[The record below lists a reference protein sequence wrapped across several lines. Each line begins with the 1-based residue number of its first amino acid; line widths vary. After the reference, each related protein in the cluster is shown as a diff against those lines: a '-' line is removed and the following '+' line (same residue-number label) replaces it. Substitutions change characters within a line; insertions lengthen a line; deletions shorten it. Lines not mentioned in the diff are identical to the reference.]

1 MGEGVPSIAGLGEL
15 REVGRGGFGVVYDGF
30 QFEFG
35 RRVAVKVL
43 NRRLVDDGSVAS
55 FELECRSMGVL
66 SKHPY
71 IVTVLASA
79 FTSDH
84 RPCIVMEL
92 FEHGNYLTKIARD
105 GPLSVQELL
114 SLGVCMAGAVETA
127 HRQGVVHGDVKP
139 QNIFLS
145 EFGYPAL
152 GDFGVAALQGL
163 WSGGGL
169 SLSVDYAAPELIGED
184 TTVLGPLSDQYSLG
198 ATLYTLAT
206 GRRPFETVSHE
217 SPHQTLM
224 RMRSEP
230 GPRLPDSFPEP
241 LVTAVGTAMAH
252 NPQHRYPDLATF
264 AASLSHIERQL
275 GYPPTKIPLPAT
287 SQNTPTGL
295 TTPTTPDPTTP
306 ESPTIIRP
314 TRSATPTGQTTP
326 ESPTIIRPTRSA
338 TPTGQTTPES
348 PTIIRPTRSA
358 TPTGQTTPESPTII
372 RPTTE
377 PTQQA
382 PDAQPKQHRRKRKTI
397 TTALTVA
404 LIITA
409 IVAIY
414 LLNQNNT
421 TTTTTT
427 SALAATVEPPD
438 TTSGTTIAA
447 PTTTPI
453 TTVPLNAVAA
463 GDVHSCGL
471 LSDSTITCW
480 GSNLYGQSDAPPG
493 EFTAIAAGYVH
504 SCGLLSDSTITCWGS
519 NLYGQSDAPPGEFTA
534 IAAGYVHSCG
544 LLSDSTI
551 TCWGSNLYGQSDAP
565 PGEFTAIAAGYKHS
579 CGLLSDSTITCWG
592 SNSDGQSD
600 APPGEFT
607 AIAAGLFHSCGLL
620 SDSTI
625 TCWGSNSDGQSDA
638 PPGEFT
644 AIAAGDVHSC
654 GLLSDSTIT
663 CWGSNLY
670 GQSDAPPGEF
680 TAVAAG
686 DVHSCGLRTGYTSSI
701 TCWGS
706 IATPT
711 PEDVVWLTYDRGGSQ
726 YASKTT
732 DGEMP
737 ASARRLV

>member
-55 FELECRSMGVL
+55 FELECRSMGAL

-224 RMRSEP
+224 RVRSEP

-314 TRSATPTGQTTP
+314 TRSANPHRSDHTRIPNHHPSHSKRNPHRSDHTRIPNHHPSHSKRNPHRSDHTRIPNHHPSHSKRNPHRSDHTRIPNHHPSDNRTHATSTRRPTKTTPT
-326 ESPTIIRPTRSA
+326 
-338 TPTGQTTPES
+338 
-348 PTIIRPTRSA
+348 
-358 TPTGQTTPESPTII
+358 
-372 RPTTE
+372 
-377 PTQQA
+377 
-382 PDAQPKQHRRKRKTI
+382 
-397 TTALTVA
+397 
-404 LIITA
+404 
-409 IVAIY
+409 
-414 LLNQNNT
+414 
-421 TTTTTT
+421 
-427 SALAATVEPPD
+427 
-438 TTSGTTIAA
+438 
-447 PTTTPI
+447 
-453 TTVPLNAVAA
+453 
-463 GDVHSCGL
+463 
-471 LSDSTITCW
+471 
-480 GSNLYGQSDAPPG
+480 
-493 EFTAIAAGYVH
+493 
-504 SCGLLSDSTITCWGS
+504 
-519 NLYGQSDAPPGEFTA
+519 
-534 IAAGYVHSCG
+534 
-544 LLSDSTI
+544 
-551 TCWGSNLYGQSDAP
+551 
-565 PGEFTAIAAGYKHS
+565 
-579 CGLLSDSTITCWG
+579 
-592 SNSDGQSD
+592 
-600 APPGEFT
+600 
-607 AIAAGLFHSCGLL
+607 
-620 SDSTI
+620 
-625 TCWGSNSDGQSDA
+625 
-638 PPGEFT
+638 
-644 AIAAGDVHSC
+644 
-654 GLLSDSTIT
+654 
-663 CWGSNLY
+663 
-670 GQSDAPPGEF
+670 
-680 TAVAAG
+680 
-686 DVHSCGLRTGYTSSI
+686 
-701 TCWGS
+701 
-706 IATPT
+706 
-711 PEDVVWLTYDRGGSQ
+711 
-726 YASKTT
+726 
-732 DGEMP
+732 
-737 ASARRLV
+737 